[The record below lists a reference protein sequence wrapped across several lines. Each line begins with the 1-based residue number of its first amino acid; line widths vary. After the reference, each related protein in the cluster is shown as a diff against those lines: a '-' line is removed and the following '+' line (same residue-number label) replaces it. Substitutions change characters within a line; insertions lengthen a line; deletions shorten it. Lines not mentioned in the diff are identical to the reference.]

1 MSLTLRELTLAELA
15 DLHATELHE
24 AFPPEELKPFAAMAT
39 LVRRGAYHPLG
50 AWEGERMVGYALL
63 WTGPSAP
70 YVLVDYLGVTA
81 ARRGEGLGGEIL
93 RLLRERFRGWDGILV
108 ESEAPQGG
116 EKDALQRRRLA
127 FYGRCGFAPMGYDC
141 LLFGVHYRTF
151 LLSPNG
157 RGREQAALAAHQA
170 LYAAQFPPDQ
180 LARYIQL
187 PLDPDNPLPDAGS
200 WAGKTDLPGRE
211 EKGVSV

>member
-1 MSLTLRELTLAELA
+1 MSLTLRELTLEELA

-24 AFPPEELKPFAAMAT
+24 AFPPEERKPFAAMET

-50 AWEGERMVGYALL
+50 AWEGETLVGYALL

-81 ARRGEGLGGEIL
+81 ARRGGGIGGEIL

-157 RGREQAALAAHQA
+157 KGTEQAALAAHQA

-180 LARYIQL
+180 LARYIQI
-187 PLDPDNPLPDAGS
+187 PWTRTTPCRPPA
-200 WAGKTDLPGRE
+200 PGRARPTSPAGRR
-211 EKGVSV
+211 KA